1 MLRSTAVADAA
12 MLKMSIYE
20 VARAE
25 MTRSTYDRA
34 RGSTDAVGAEIAS
47 MIQRAWG
54 R

>member
-1 MLRSTAVADAA
+1 

-20 VARAE
+20 IARSE

-34 RGSTDAVGAEIAS
+34 KASMDAVGSEIS
-47 MIQRAWG
+47 QLIQAAWG